1 MGILTWIM
9 MGIIIG
15 ILSELIMTDPGPG
28 GTVFTILLGS
38 AGAFI
43 GGFIGTFFGFGSFTR
58 FSAGSLVLAVAGALV
73 LVTLSRVLKKK

>member
-9 MGIIIG
+9 MGIIVAI
-15 ILSELIMTDPGPG
+15 IAELITTDPGPG
-28 GTVFTILLGS
+28 GIVITILVGS

-43 GGFIGTFFGFGSFTR
+43 GGFIGTFFGFGSFAR
-58 FSAGSLVLAVAGALV
+58 FSVASLVLAVTGALV

>member
-43 GGFIGTFFGFGSFTR
+43 SI
-58 FSAGSLVLAVAGALV
+58 GSLVLAVTGAVV